1 MTHFL
6 NKGLLVKSFE
16 RFRTS
21 LKALMHKRIYGRKF
35 NRDINQ
41 RKALFKG
48 LMRSLALN
56 ESIKTTESRAK
67 AIKGEFESHIT
78 RAKKGEES
86 RYHLVKHLSED
97 AVDILIKDI
106 APRMKDRPGGYTRI
120 VRMGNRVKDN
130 AELVLLELVEKGEKA
145 VEVSKKRNAD
155 KKTTTAKATAAKA
168 TGKSKSE
175 PKKTQVS
182 ESTTAQKVE
191 KKSSFKPLSSIK
203 QMVTRQKKGS
213 S

>member
-1 MTHFL
+1 
-6 NKGLLVKSFE
+6 
-16 RFRTS
+16 
-21 LKALMHKRIYGRKF
+21 MHKRVFGRKF
-35 NRDINQ
+35 NKDINQ
-41 RKALFKG
+41 RKALFRS

-78 RAKKGEES
+78 RAKSGEAA

-97 AVDILIKDI
+97 AVDRLIKEI
-106 APRMKDRPGGYTRI
+106 GPRMKERNGGYTRI

-130 AELVLLELVEKGEKA
+130 AEMVLLELVEKGEKLA
-145 VEVSKKRNAD
+145 ATPKATKRTVKSAPKTKKAETKVSEVTSKVGE
-155 KKTTTAKATAAKA
+155 KKT
-168 TGKSKSE
+168 G
-175 PKKTQVS
+175 
-182 ESTTAQKVE
+182 
-191 KKSSFKPLSSIK
+191 FKPLANIK

>member
-1 MTHFL
+1 MQ
-6 NKGLLVKSFE
+6 
-16 RFRTS
+16 
-21 LKALMHKRIYGRKF
+21 KRVYGRKF
-35 NRDINQ
+35 NKDINQ

-78 RAKKGEES
+78 RAKGGEES

-97 AVDILIKDI
+97 AVDRLIKDI

-120 VRMGNRVKDN
+120 VRMGARVKDN
-130 AELVLLELVEKGEKA
+130 AEMVLLELVEKGEKV
-145 VEVSKKRNAD
+145 VEIKTKKNVKTAKPSV
-155 KKTTTAKATAAKA
+155 KKTATKKEDVKTSETTT
-168 TGKSKSE
+168 
-175 PKKTQVS
+175 
-182 ESTTAQKVE
+182 QKVE
-191 KKSSFKPLSSIK
+191 KKTSFKPLANIK